1 MKLEIRKLG
10 HSERPPMELLLKA
23 DPSEVMIEK
32 YLYAGECFLA
42 EHAGEIVGVFVL
54 MPNTAH
60 EIELMNISVVEEHQ
74 HHGVG
79 KDIIKYVVRISKM
92 EGYEDLIVKT
102 ADVSKDAI
110 KFYEKMKFE
119 YDFTVKGYFVQY
131 YNEPIIENGQQAI
144 DQIVMRRKL

>member
-10 HSERPPMELLLKA
+10 HSEKPPMDLLLNA
-23 DPSEVMIEK
+23 DPSEEMINK
-32 YLYAGECFLA
+32 YLYAGECFIA
-42 EHAGEIVGVFVL
+42 EVEQEIVGVFVL

-60 EIELMNISVVEEHQ
+60 EVEIKNISVVEAYQHQ
-74 HHGVG
+74 GVG
-79 KDIIKYVVRISKM
+79 KDIIKYVVRIAKL

-110 KFYEKMKFE
+110 KFYEKMKFV

-131 YNEPIIENGQQAI
+131 YDEPIMENGQQAI
-144 DQIVMRRKL
+144 DQVVMRRKL